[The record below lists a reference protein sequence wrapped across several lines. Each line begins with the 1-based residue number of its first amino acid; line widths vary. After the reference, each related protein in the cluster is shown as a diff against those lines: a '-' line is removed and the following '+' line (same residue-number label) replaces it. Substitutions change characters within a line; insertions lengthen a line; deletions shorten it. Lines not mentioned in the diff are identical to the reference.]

1 MALTLHKTF
10 TAEQRE
16 KLGPAKRPKV
26 LSTERY
32 VYHTPFLYEN
42 VEVGDFYEVGSAKG
56 IEFKADTG
64 FITIRE
70 EQPIIAV
77 TVVGSGCTP
86 RGYNICEWW
95 EEGESVDN
103 IQDQLVKRQRV
114 DNLNGTHPSIWTR
127 ILTTLRDQQAPQAPV
142 SIEATEPDVEFLRVA
157 PDGHIWIL
165 TSRAM
170 WDPPEGVFTVF
181 DVFSPDGHFVEQ
193 VQLVVDGDPLDFGRD
208 ATPHDYLEKIFQIPI
223 CCTRSGSAARA

>member
-1 MALTLHKTF
+1 MALTLYKTF

-16 KLGPAKRPKV
+16 KLGPAKRAEV
-26 LSTERY
+26 LSTERH

-86 RGYNICEWW
+86 GGYNICEWW
-95 EEGESVDN
+95 GEGESVDN

-127 ILTTLRDQQAPQAPV
+127 ILMGVAGDRAFSD
-142 SIEATEPDVEFLRVA
+142 VA
-157 PDGHIWIL
+157 PEMKDAFDCFKKLSDGFYGGVYLGFYENTAYFRIG
-165 TSRAM
+165 
-170 WDPPEGVFTVF
+170 PPN
-181 DVFSPDGHFVEQ
+181 
-193 VQLVVDGDPLDFGRD
+193 
-208 ATPHDYLEKIFQIPI
+208 PHSVTI
-223 CCTRSGSAARA
+223 RSGCKVTEDPGTSLEHHPGDYTIRLVETIVVKG